1 MKNNSFQIISTIKN
15 NFLAQALPISKFVI
29 SALQKVQKQF
39 IWKDRPPKIKH
50 ETICNTCEKGG
61 LKNIDNNSKT
71 RSLQCLWIQKLY
83 DDSFHEWK
91 LTPLYLIKKSFEKT
105 SFSTLISISK
115 FLSFPLSQNIIG
127 KW

>member
-39 IWKDRPPKIKH
+39 IWKDLPPKIKH

-91 LTPLYLIKKSFEKT
+91 LIPLYLIKKSFEKT

>member
-83 DDSFHEWK
+83 DDSFHE
-91 LTPLYLIKKSFEKT
+91 
-105 SFSTLISISK
+105 
-115 FLSFPLSQNIIG
+115 
-127 KW
+127 

>member
-29 SALQKVQKQF
+29 GALQKVQKQF
-39 IWKDRPPKIKH
+39 IWKDSPPKIKH

-91 LTPLYLIKKSFEKT
+91 LIPLYLIKKSFEKT

>member
-39 IWKDRPPKIKH
+39 IWKDSPPKIKH
-50 ETICNTCEKGG
+50 EKICNTCEKGG